1 MKDTASAVSLQ
12 LRLVLF
18 GKLSAVPGA
27 VRIVTSLFVAVC
39 LPRQALGLEDSL
51 RSAAPA
57 RAGRAGSRCVQGA
70 VVAVTSLT
78 RSVSFLRGSSTN
90 WNLAGMPPRAIR
102 ARCGAFRYCPDPL
115 GIVPAEQFDKLEFI

>member
-51 RSAAPA
+51 RSAEPA

-70 VVAVTSLT
+70 VRFVTALT
-78 RSVSFLRGSSTN
+78 RSVSFLRSSSTN
-90 WNLAGMPPRAIR
+90 WNLTKLLEVSFYSAI
-102 ARCGAFRYCPDPL
+102 L
-115 GIVPAEQFDKLEFI
+115 HFIDLAITYEPFFTSSILI